1 MTKFG
6 IDFGHK
12 CPPDTGAIGVRRE
25 EDLIEETGRILVS
38 NLKKLG
44 HEVILCR
51 PTKASS
57 VINSLYQR
65 CATANKNNVDVFV
78 SVHFNAFN
86 KRAHGCETYAISASG
101 RKIAIPVQREICK
114 LGFYDRGVKSGRF
127 YVLRNTAMP
136 AILIEGA
143 FCDSSKDMALFDAQK
158 MANAISQGLTG
169 QAPPSPRTPCPT
181 CGRS

>member
-1 MTKFG
+1 MKFG
-6 IDFGHK
+6 LDLGHK

-38 NLKKLG
+38 NFKKLG

-51 PTKASS
+51 PTKAAG
-57 VINSLYQR
+57 VLDSLRQR
-65 CATANKNNVDVFV
+65 CNIANKNNVDLFV

-86 KRAHGCETYAISASG
+86 GQAHGCETYAISTAG
-101 RKIAIPVQREICK
+101 KKIAIPVQREISK
-114 LGFYDRGVKSGRF
+114 LGFYDRGVKSRRF

-143 FCDSSKDMALFDAQK
+143 FCDSSRDMALFDAQK
-158 MANAISQGLTG
+158 MADAITKGLIG
-169 QAPPSPRTPCPT
+169 NLPEDDCSCP
-181 CGRS
+181 